1 MSKQQQEQFN
11 PFKLVNLGFFGSLVL
26 KEGTEKPH
34 RVQVTISLAFN

>member
-11 PFKLVNLGFFGSLVL
+11 SFKLVNLFFGSMVL

-34 RVQVTISLAFN
+34 RVQVTIFLTFS